1 MKKTLILAGALA
13 AVLAGP
19 AGDALAAGPSVA
31 PPRVEWSFAGPFGGF
46 DRDQLQ
52 RGFKVFREA
61 CAACHSIDKVAFR
74 NLAQPGGPGFSP
86 GQIDALAA
94 EFMIMDGPDESGAMF
109 ERAGRAADRWPNP
122 FENYAQ
128 AAAANGGKAPP
139 DLSVMAKARTY
150 YRGFPW
156 FITDVFTQYNENG
169 PDYIAALLKGYVEP
183 PEGFEVPVGG
193 HYNEYYPGNIIAMPP
208 VLQDGQ
214 VSYTVEGADRPAA
227 PETLEQYARDVTAF
241 LMWTA
246 EPHLEQRKRIGFQVM
261 LFLLV
266 FAGLL
271 YFTKK
276 KIWGRLNEQNA

>member
-1 MKKTLILAGALA
+1 MKKTLIIAGALA

-19 AGDALAAGPSVA
+19 AGVALAAPSIS
-31 PPRVEWSFAGPFGGF
+31 PPRYDWSFSGPFGGF
-46 DRDQLQ
+46 DRDQVQ

-61 CAACHSIDKVAFR
+61 CAACHGLDKVAFR
-74 NLAQPGGPGFSP
+74 NFAQPGGPEFSI
-86 GQIDALAA
+86 GQVEALAA
-94 EFMIMDGPDESGAMF
+94 EYMVMDGPDDSGAMF
-109 ERAGRAADRWPNP
+109 ERPARLADRWPNP

-128 AAAANGGKAPP
+128 AAAANAGKAPP

-156 FITDVFTQYNENG
+156 FITDAFTLYNENG
-169 PDYIAALLKGYVEP
+169 VDYIVALLKGYVDP
-183 PEGFEVPVGG
+183 PEGFDVPPGG
-193 HYNEYYPGNIIAMPP
+193 HYNEYYPGNIIAMPN

-214 VSYTVEGADRPAA
+214 ISYTPEGADGPTA
-227 PETLEQYARDVTAF
+227 PETVDQYAKDVTAF

-246 EPHLEQRKRIGFQVM
+246 EPHLEERKRIGFQVM
-261 LFLLV
+261 MFLIV

>member
-1 MKKTLILAGALA
+1 MKKTLIIAGALA
-13 AVLAGP
+13 AVIAGP
-19 AGDALAAGPSVA
+19 AADALAAGPSVA
-31 PPRVEWSFAGPFGGF
+31 PPRVEWSFSGPFGGF

-61 CAACHSIDKVAFR
+61 CSACHGLDKIAFR
-74 NLAQPGGPGFSP
+74 NLAQPGGPEFSIA
-86 GQIDALAA
+86 QVEALAA
-94 EFMIMDGPDESGAMF
+94 EYMIMDGPDDFGDMF
-109 ERAGRAADRWPNP
+109 ERPARLADRWPNP
-122 FENYAQ
+122 FANYAQ

-156 FITDVFTQYNENG
+156 FITDVFTLYNENG
-169 PDYIAALLKGYVEP
+169 VDYIAGLLKGYVDP
-183 PEGFEVPVGG
+183 PEDFEVPIGG
-193 HYNEYYPGNIIAMPP
+193 NYNLYYPGNIIAMPP

-214 VSYTVEGADRPAA
+214 ISYTPDGADRPTA
-227 PETLEQYARDVTAF
+227 PETLEQYAKDVTAF

-246 EPHLEQRKRIGFQVM
+246 EPHLEQRKRIGFQVIM
-261 LFLLV
+261 FLLV